1 VLYSQLNVT
10 SAAPGSW
17 YYVFP
22 DAVTTA
28 GVSATHSIGS
38 TNLSIEASVRNNM
51 PLTNANI
58 VYPMCRP
65 RRATPPAA
73 PRTSTSRG

>member
-58 VYPMCRP
+58 VYPNVQ
-65 RRATPPAA
+65 ATPRYATG
-73 PRTSTSRG
+73 RTAHVNSRG